1 MLVLR
6 LGIYTYLLNDN
17 MSNISN
23 SEEFVSAPDKFTW
36 SKNSKQKYEEALSSS
51 IIQKKITDGLAE
63 NGNCDIHRMLDIF
76 IEYLIE

>member
-1 MLVLR
+1 
-6 LGIYTYLLNDN
+6 

-51 IIQKKITDGLAE
+51 IIQKKITDGLDE
-63 NGNCDIHRMLDIF
+63 NGSCDIHRMFDRITDVMVSAGDVA
-76 IEYLIE
+76 